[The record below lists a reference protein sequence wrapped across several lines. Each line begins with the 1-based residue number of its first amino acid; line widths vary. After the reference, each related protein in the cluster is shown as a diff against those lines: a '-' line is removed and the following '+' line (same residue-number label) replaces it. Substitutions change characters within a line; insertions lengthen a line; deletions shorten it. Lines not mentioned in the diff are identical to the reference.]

1 MVARSLVGLAAVV
14 AVVAL
19 ALAASPS
26 PPATQVV
33 AANLPTERENVDSEF
48 RRVVQG
54 EVLSVSDEG
63 RELEAAITLQ
73 WAPQVSA
80 VDERA
85 RFRTNRSTRVSPT
98 DGGLASLRPGDPVQI
113 VAMPRDAEGWHA
125 VEVTILDID

>member
-1 MVARSLVGLAAVV
+1 MVARSLIGLSAVV

-19 ALAASPS
+19 AFAANPS
-26 PPATQVV
+26 SPATHVV
-33 AANLPTERENVDSEF
+33 AADLPVEGEAVDSSS

-54 EVLSVSDEG
+54 EVLAVRGDG
-63 RELEAAITLQ
+63 RQLEAAITLQ

-85 RFRTNRSTRVSPT
+85 RFLTDGGTRLSPS

-113 VAMPRDAEGWHA
+113 VAVPRDGESWRA
-125 VEVTILDID
+125 VEVTRLDID